1 MIKPAK
7 ITYSPLKPNED
18 QAEKQMKTLDENG
31 KQLFKS
37 TNEEESLALL
47 KQKESFDEH
56 AN

>member
-37 TNEEESLALL
+37 TNEKESLVLL
-47 KQKESFDEH
+47 KQKESFDEL